1 MAEIS
6 YDWVWFEHLRDDYL
20 SLSERDRAD
29 LALRVALISANPW
42 PDFSSKTF
50 FDDLPADLRQHI
62 ADSGSGWHL
71 IIYADDQW
79 VLIYEVAQPLV
90 IVFYSFARLT

>member
-1 MAEIS
+1 MPEIS

-20 SLSERDRAD
+20 TLSERDRAD
-29 LALRVALISANPW
+29 LALRVAFISANPW

-50 FDDLPADLRQHI
+50 FDDLPPDLLQELVS
-62 ADSGSGWHL
+62 SGGSWHL

-79 VLIYEVAQPLV
+79 VLVYEVVQPLV
-90 IVFYSFARLT
+90 IVFYAFARLS